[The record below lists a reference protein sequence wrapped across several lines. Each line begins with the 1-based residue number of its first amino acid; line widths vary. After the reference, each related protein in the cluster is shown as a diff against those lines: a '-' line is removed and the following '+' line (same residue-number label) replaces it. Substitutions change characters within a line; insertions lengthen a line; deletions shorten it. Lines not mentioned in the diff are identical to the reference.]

1 MTINQLL
8 QKLDTASPILQAT
21 FGLERENLRVTADG
35 HLAQTAHP
43 SQLGSR
49 NFHPTIQTDFSEQQL
64 ELITPIAHSTKEA
77 RRLLGAISDVAGRS
91 IDQSE
96 RLWPLSMPPQLTEE
110 EIAIA
115 HLENDY
121 ERHYREGLAE
131 KYGKKLQAISGIHY
145 NMELGKDLVTALF
158 QASSHHSLKDFKNDL
173 YLKLARNFLRFRWIL
188 TYLYG
193 AAPLA
198 EAGFYSQDISQPI
211 RSFRNSDYG
220 YVNDENIQVSYASL
234 EQYVTDIESYV
245 QSGELSAEK
254 EFYSAVRFRGQKH
267 NRAYLEQGI
276 TYLEFRCFDLNPFD
290 HLGISQETL
299 DTVHLFLLSLL
310 WLDDVENVDTAL
322 KAAHDLNQ
330 KIACSHPLIALP
342 DEADSSTILQAME
355 ELIQH
360 FELPTYYQTL
370 LQQLK
375 EALLNPQLTL
385 SGQLLPHIQH
395 DSLMTFGLEKAEEY
409 HRYAWTAPYAL
420 KGYENMELSTQ
431 MLLFDALQKGLNV
444 EILDENDQFLKLW
457 HGHHVDYVKNGN
469 MTR

>member
-145 NMELGKDLVTALF
+145 NMELGKDLITALF
-158 QASSHHSLKDFKNDL
+158 QVSSHHSLKDFKNDL

-198 EAGFYSQDISQPI
+198 ETGFYSQEISQPI

-234 EQYVTDIESYV
+234 EQYVTDIENYV

-267 NRAYLEQGI
+267 NRAYLDQGI

-310 WLDDVENVDTAL
+310 WLDDVENVDAVL

-330 KIACSHPLIALP
+330 KIACSHPLTALP
-342 DEADSSTILQAME
+342 DEADSSALLQAME

-360 FELPTYYQTL
+360 FELPTYYQSL

-375 EALLNPQLTL
+375 EALLKPQLTL
-385 SGQLLPHIQH
+385 SGQLLPHIQQ
-395 DSLMTFGLEKAEEY
+395 DSLIAFGLDKAE
-409 HRYAWTAPYAL
+409 
-420 KGYENMELSTQ
+420 
-431 MLLFDALQKGLNV
+431 
-444 EILDENDQFLKLW
+444 
-457 HGHHVDYVKNGN
+457 
-469 MTR
+469 